1 MLLYMSNATA
11 YPIYDKLFRD
21 GMIKSGYQMQKFN
34 HNLIEGLGKLT
45 DVISLSALPY
55 ANKSA
60 DRIDQTLNGVRYIG
74 VKNNAGY
81 IHKFSNLLLLY
92 LEGSRIIRKYRPEC
106 IICDAIAL
114 SPCVISKLLGKRYN
128 IPVIGIITDLPGML
142 GVESKTMRKTVTR
155 MQSFEGYIL
164 LTEQMNEIVNPNHNP
179 YIIMEGLCASQLPE
193 LYQGKK
199 RKVILY
205 SGSLWKND
213 AGIEYLVQGFIKA
226 QLSEYE
232 LHLYGTGELVP
243 WIEAISKEHPN
254 VKYKGC
260 VTNTEMVKIQSEA
273 MLLVNPRPSKEEF
286 CKYSFPSKIIE
297 YMASGTP
304 VLMTKLP
311 GIPEEYFNHVYTI
324 DEENCE
330 YIAKKLNQILSQPQ
344 IELIRV
350 GAEARKYV
358 SSNKSQ
364 MRQCKRIFNFIEKIK
379 KCRL

>member
-45 DVISLSALPY
+45 DVTSLSALPY
-55 ANKSA
+55 VNERA
-60 DRIDQTLNGVRYIG
+60 DRIDQTLDGIRYIA
-74 VKNNAGY
+74 VKNNTGY
-81 IHKFSNLLLLY
+81 IHKFSNLFYLY
-92 LEGSRIIRKYRPEC
+92 LEGSRIIKKYRPEC

-142 GVESKTMRKTVTR
+142 GVENKATRKTVMR
-155 MQSFEGYIL
+155 MQNFDGYIL
-164 LTEQMNEIVNPNHNP
+164 LTEQMNEIVNPNHRP

-193 LYQGKK
+193 LYLGKR

-213 AGIEYLVQGFIKA
+213 AGIEYLVQGFINAK
-226 QLSEYE
+226 LSEYE

-243 WIEAISKEHPN
+243 WIEKISKEHQN
-254 VKYKGC
+254 VKYMGC
-260 VTNTEMVKIQSEA
+260 VTNSEMVKIQSEA

-286 CKYSFPSKIIE
+286 CKYSFPSKTIE

-304 VLMTKLP
+304 VLMTRLP
-311 GIPEEYFNHVYTI
+311 GVPMEYFDYVYTI
-324 DEENCE
+324 EDETSEGMCKTLE
-330 YIAKKLNQILSQPQ
+330 IVLSK
-344 IELIRV
+344 EEKDLKEF
-350 GAEARKYV
+350 GACAREFVKEK
-358 SSNKSQ
+358 KSQ
-364 MRQCKRIFNFIEKIK
+364 KRQSERVYEFVQQLN
-379 KCRL
+379 

>member
-81 IHKFSNLLLLY
+81 IHKFSNLFYLY
-92 LEGSRIIRKYRPEC
+92 LEGSRIIKKYRPEC

-142 GVESKTMRKTVTR
+142 GVENKATRKTVMR
-155 MQSFEGYIL
+155 MQNFDGYIL
-164 LTEQMNEIVNPNHNP
+164 LTEQMNEIVNPSHRP

-193 LYQGKK
+193 LYLGKR

-213 AGIEYLVQGFIKA
+213 AGIEYLVQGFINAK
-226 QLSEYE
+226 LSEYE

-243 WIEAISKEHPN
+243 WIEEISKEYPN
-254 VKYKGC
+254 VKYMGC
-260 VTNTEMVKIQSEA
+260 VTNSEMVKIQSEV

-286 CKYSFPSKIIE
+286 CKYSFPSKTIE

-304 VLMTKLP
+304 VLMTRLP
-311 GIPEEYFNHVYTI
+311 GVPSEYFDYVYTI
-324 DEENCE
+324 ADETSEGMSKTLG
-330 YIAKKLNQILSQPQ
+330 IVLSK
-344 IELIRV
+344 EEKDLKEF
-350 GAEARKYV
+350 GACAREFVKEK
-358 SSNKSQ
+358 KSQ
-364 MRQCKRIFNFIEKIK
+364 KRQSERVYEFVQQLN
-379 KCRL
+379 

>member
-34 HNLIEGLGKLT
+34 YNLIEGLGKLT
-45 DVISLSALPY
+45 DVTSLSALPY
-55 ANKSA
+55 VNERA
-60 DRIDQTLNGVRYIG
+60 DRIDQTLDGIRYIA
-74 VKNNAGY
+74 VKNNTGY
-81 IHKFSNLLLLY
+81 IHKFSNLFYLY
-92 LEGSRIIRKYRPEC
+92 LEGSRIIKKYRPEC

-142 GVESKTMRKTVTR
+142 GVENKATRKTVMR
-155 MQSFEGYIL
+155 MQNFDGYIL
-164 LTEQMNEIVNPNHNP
+164 LTEQMNEIVNPNHRP

-193 LYQGKK
+193 LYLGKR

-213 AGIEYLVQGFIKA
+213 AGIEYLVQGFINAK
-226 QLSEYE
+226 LSGYE

-243 WIEAISKEHPN
+243 WIEEISKEHQN
-254 VKYKGC
+254 VKYMGC
-260 VTNTEMVKIQSEA
+260 VTNSEMVKIQSDA

-286 CKYSFPSKIIE
+286 CKYSFPSKTIE

-304 VLMTKLP
+304 VLMTRLP
-311 GIPEEYFNHVYTI
+311 GVPSEYFDYVYTI
-324 DEENCE
+324 EDETSEGMCKTLE
-330 YIAKKLNQILSQPQ
+330 IVLSK
-344 IELIRV
+344 EEKDLKEF
-350 GAEARKYV
+350 GASAREFVKEK
-358 SSNKSQ
+358 KSQ
-364 MRQCKRIFNFIEKIK
+364 KWQSERVYEFVQQLN
-379 KCRL
+379 

>member
-45 DVISLSALPY
+45 DVTSLSALPY
-55 ANKSA
+55 VNERA
-60 DRIDQTLNGVRYIG
+60 DRIDQTLDGIRYIA
-74 VKNNAGY
+74 VKNNTGY
-81 IHKFSNLLLLY
+81 IHKFSNLFYLY
-92 LEGSRIIRKYRPEC
+92 LEGSRIIKKYRPEC

-142 GVESKTMRKTVTR
+142 GVENKATRKTVMR
-155 MQSFEGYIL
+155 MQNFDGYIL
-164 LTEQMNEIVNPNHNP
+164 LTEQMNEIVNPNHRP

-193 LYQGKK
+193 LYLGKR

-213 AGIEYLVQGFIKA
+213 AGIEYLVQGFINAK
-226 QLSEYE
+226 LSEYE

-243 WIEAISKEHPN
+243 WIEEISKEYPN
-254 VKYKGC
+254 VKYMGC
-260 VTNTEMVKIQSEA
+260 VTNSEMVKIQSEA

-286 CKYSFPSKIIE
+286 CKYSFPSKTIE

-304 VLMTKLP
+304 VLMTRLP
-311 GIPEEYFNHVYTI
+311 GVPMEYFDYVYTI
-324 DEENCE
+324 EDETSEGMCKTLEIILSKEENDL
-330 YIAKKLNQILSQPQ
+330 KKFGIC
-344 IELIRV
+344 
-350 GAEARKYV
+350 AREFVKEK
-358 SSNKSQ
+358 KSQ
-364 MRQCKRIFNFIEKIK
+364 
-379 KCRL
+379 KCQSERVYEFVQQLN

>member
-34 HNLIEGLGKLT
+34 YNLIEGLGKLT
-45 DVISLSALPY
+45 DVTSLSALPY
-55 ANKSA
+55 VNERA
-60 DRIDQTLNGVRYIG
+60 DRIDQTLDGIRYIA
-74 VKNNAGY
+74 VKNNTGY
-81 IHKFSNLLLLY
+81 IHKFSNLFYLY
-92 LEGSRIIRKYRPEC
+92 LEGSRIIKKYRPEC

-142 GVESKTMRKTVTR
+142 GVENKATRKTVMR
-155 MQSFEGYIL
+155 MQNFDGYIL
-164 LTEQMNEIVNPNHNP
+164 LTEQMNEIVNPNHRP

-193 LYQGKK
+193 LYLGKR

-213 AGIEYLVQGFIKA
+213 AGIEYLVQGFINAK
-226 QLSEYE
+226 LSGYE

-243 WIEAISKEHPN
+243 WIEEISKEHQN
-254 VKYKGC
+254 VKYMGC
-260 VTNTEMVKIQSEA
+260 VTNSEMVKIQSDA

-286 CKYSFPSKIIE
+286 CKYSFPSKTIE

-304 VLMTKLP
+304 VLMTRLP
-311 GIPEEYFNHVYTI
+311 GVPSEYFDYVYTI
-324 DEENCE
+324 EDETSEGMCKTLE
-330 YIAKKLNQILSQPQ
+330 IVLSK
-344 IELIRV
+344 EEKDLKEF
-350 GAEARKYV
+350 GASAREFVKEK
-358 SSNKSQ
+358 KSQ
-364 MRQCKRIFNFIEKIK
+364 KWQSERVYKFIQQ
-379 KCRL
+379 LN

>member
-45 DVISLSALPY
+45 DVTSLSALPY
-55 ANKSA
+55 VNERA
-60 DRIDQTLNGVRYIG
+60 DRIDQTLDGIRYIA
-74 VKNNAGY
+74 VKNNTGY
-81 IHKFSNLLLLY
+81 IHKFSNLFYLY
-92 LEGSRIIRKYRPEC
+92 LEGSRIIKKYRPEC

-142 GVESKTMRKTVTR
+142 GVENKATRKTVMR
-155 MQSFEGYIL
+155 MQNFDGYIL
-164 LTEQMNEIVNPNHNP
+164 LTEQMNEIVNPNHRP

-193 LYQGKK
+193 LYLGKR

-213 AGIEYLVQGFIKA
+213 AGIEYLVQGFINAK
-226 QLSEYE
+226 LSEYE

-243 WIEAISKEHPN
+243 WIEEISKEYPN
-254 VKYKGC
+254 VKYMGC
-260 VTNTEMVKIQSEA
+260 VTNSEMVKIQSEV

-286 CKYSFPSKIIE
+286 CKYSFPSKTIE

-304 VLMTKLP
+304 VLMTRLP
-311 GIPEEYFNHVYTI
+311 GVPSEYFDYVYTI
-324 DEENCE
+324 ADETSEGMSKTLG
-330 YIAKKLNQILSQPQ
+330 IVLSK
-344 IELIRV
+344 EEKDLKEF
-350 GAEARKYV
+350 GACAREFVKEK
-358 SSNKSQ
+358 KSQ
-364 MRQCKRIFNFIEKIK
+364 KRQSERVYEFVQQLN
-379 KCRL
+379 

>member
-45 DVISLSALPY
+45 DVTSLSALPY
-55 ANKSA
+55 VNERA
-60 DRIDQTLNGVRYIG
+60 DRIDQTLDGIRYIA
-74 VKNNAGY
+74 VKNNTGY
-81 IHKFSNLLLLY
+81 IHKFSNLFYLY
-92 LEGSRIIRKYRPEC
+92 LEGSRIIKKYRPEC

-128 IPVIGIITDLPGML
+128 IPVSGIITDLPGML
-142 GVESKTMRKTVTR
+142 GVENKATRKTVMR
-155 MQSFEGYIL
+155 MQNFDGYIL
-164 LTEQMNEIVNPNHNP
+164 LTEQMNEIVNPNHRP

-193 LYQGKK
+193 LYLGKR

-213 AGIEYLVQGFIKA
+213 AGIEYLVQGFINAK
-226 QLSEYE
+226 LSEYE

-243 WIEAISKEHPN
+243 WIEKISKEHQN
-254 VKYKGC
+254 VKYMGC
-260 VTNTEMVKIQSEA
+260 VTNSEMVKIQSEA

-286 CKYSFPSKIIE
+286 CKYSFPSKTIE

-304 VLMTKLP
+304 VLMTRLP
-311 GIPEEYFNHVYTI
+311 GVPMEYFDYVYTI
-324 DEENCE
+324 EDETSEGMCKTLEIILSKEENDR
-330 YIAKKLNQILSQPQ
+330 KKFGICAS
-344 IELIRV
+344 EFV
-350 GAEARKYV
+350 KEK
-358 SSNKSQ
+358 KSQ
-364 MRQCKRIFNFIEKIK
+364 
-379 KCRL
+379 KCQSERVYEFVQQLN

>member
-81 IHKFSNLLLLY
+81 IHKFSNLFYLY
-92 LEGSRIIRKYRPEC
+92 LEGSRIIKKYRPEC

-142 GVESKTMRKTVTR
+142 GVENKATRKTVMR
-155 MQSFEGYIL
+155 MQNFDGYIL
-164 LTEQMNEIVNPNHNP
+164 LTEQMNEIVNPNHRP

-193 LYQGKK
+193 LYLGKR

-213 AGIEYLVQGFIKA
+213 AGIEYLVQGFINAK
-226 QLSEYE
+226 LSEYE

-243 WIEAISKEHPN
+243 WIEEISKEYPN
-254 VKYKGC
+254 VKYMGC
-260 VTNTEMVKIQSEA
+260 VTNSEMVKIQSDA

-286 CKYSFPSKIIE
+286 CKYSFPSKTIE

-304 VLMTKLP
+304 VLMTRLP
-311 GIPEEYFNHVYTI
+311 GVPSEYFDYVYTI
-324 DEENCE
+324 EDETSEGMCKTLE
-330 YIAKKLNQILSQPQ
+330 IVLSK
-344 IELIRV
+344 EEKDLKEF
-350 GAEARKYV
+350 GASAREFVKEK
-358 SSNKSQ
+358 KSQ
-364 MRQCKRIFNFIEKIK
+364 KWQSERVYKFIQEINK
-379 KCRL
+379 

>member
-45 DVISLSALPY
+45 DVTSLSALPY
-55 ANKSA
+55 VNERA
-60 DRIDQTLNGVRYIG
+60 DRIDQTLDGIRYIA
-74 VKNNAGY
+74 VKNNTGY
-81 IHKFSNLLLLY
+81 IHKFSNLFYLY
-92 LEGSRIIRKYRPEC
+92 LEGSRIIKKYRPEC

-142 GVESKTMRKTVTR
+142 GVENKATRKTVMR
-155 MQSFEGYIL
+155 MQNFDGYIL
-164 LTEQMNEIVNPNHNP
+164 LTEQMNKIVNPNHRP

-193 LYQGKK
+193 LYLGKR

-213 AGIEYLVQGFIKA
+213 AGIEYLVQGFINAK
-226 QLSEYE
+226 LSGYE

-243 WIEAISKEHPN
+243 WIEEISKEHQN
-254 VKYKGC
+254 VKYMGC
-260 VTNTEMVKIQSEA
+260 VTNSEMVKIQSDA

-286 CKYSFPSKIIE
+286 CKYSFPSKTIE

-304 VLMTKLP
+304 VLMTRLP
-311 GIPEEYFNHVYTI
+311 GVPSEYFDYVYTI
-324 DEENCE
+324 EDETSEGMSKTLE
-330 YIAKKLNQILSQPQ
+330 IVLSK
-344 IELIRV
+344 EEKDLKEF
-350 GAEARKYV
+350 GACAREFVKEK
-358 SSNKSQ
+358 KSQ
-364 MRQCKRIFNFIEKIK
+364 KRQSERVYEFVQQLIK
-379 KCRL
+379 

>member
-81 IHKFSNLLLLY
+81 IHKFSNLFYLY
-92 LEGSRIIRKYRPEC
+92 LEGSRIIKKYRPEC

-114 SPCVISKLLGKRYN
+114 SPCVIRKLLGKRYN

-142 GVESKTMRKTVTR
+142 GVENKATRKTVMR
-155 MQSFEGYIL
+155 MQNFDGYIL
-164 LTEQMNEIVNPNHNP
+164 LTEQMNEIVNPNHRP

-193 LYQGKK
+193 LYLGKR

-213 AGIEYLVQGFIKA
+213 AGIEYLVQGFINAK
-226 QLSEYE
+226 LSEYE

-243 WIEAISKEHPN
+243 WIEEISKEYPN
-254 VKYKGC
+254 VKYMGC
-260 VTNTEMVKIQSEA
+260 VTNSEMVKIQSEV

-286 CKYSFPSKIIE
+286 CKYSFPSKTIE

-304 VLMTKLP
+304 VLMTRLP
-311 GIPEEYFNHVYTI
+311 GVPSEYFDYVYTI
-324 DEENCE
+324 ADETSEGMSKTLG
-330 YIAKKLNQILSQPQ
+330 IVLSK
-344 IELIRV
+344 EEKDLKEF
-350 GAEARKYV
+350 GACAREFVKEK
-358 SSNKSQ
+358 KSQ
-364 MRQCKRIFNFIEKIK
+364 KRQSERVYEFVQQLN
-379 KCRL
+379 

>member
-45 DVISLSALPY
+45 DVTSLSALPY
-55 ANKSA
+55 VNERA
-60 DRIDQTLNGVRYIG
+60 DRIDQTLDGIRYIA
-74 VKNNAGY
+74 VKNNTGY
-81 IHKFSNLLLLY
+81 IHKFSNLFYLY
-92 LEGSRIIRKYRPEC
+92 LEGSRIIKKYRPEC

-142 GVESKTMRKTVTR
+142 GVENKATRKTVMR
-155 MQSFEGYIL
+155 MQNFDGYIL
-164 LTEQMNEIVNPNHNP
+164 LTEQMNEIVNPNHRP

-193 LYQGKK
+193 LYLGKR

-213 AGIEYLVQGFIKA
+213 AGIEYLVQGFIYAK
-226 QLSEYE
+226 LSEYE

-243 WIEAISKEHPN
+243 WIEKISKEHQN
-254 VKYKGC
+254 VKYMGC
-260 VTNTEMVKIQSEA
+260 VTNSEMVKIQSEA

-286 CKYSFPSKIIE
+286 CKYSFPSKTIE

-304 VLMTKLP
+304 VLMTRLP
-311 GIPEEYFNHVYTI
+311 GVPSEYFDYVYTI
-324 DEENCE
+324 EDETSEGMCKTLE
-330 YIAKKLNQILSQPQ
+330 IVLSK
-344 IELIRV
+344 EEKDLKEF
-350 GAEARKYV
+350 GASAREFVKEK
-358 SSNKSQ
+358 KSQ
-364 MRQCKRIFNFIEKIK
+364 KWQSERVYKFIQEINK
-379 KCRL
+379 

>member
-81 IHKFSNLLLLY
+81 IHKFSNLFYLY
-92 LEGSRIIRKYRPEC
+92 LEGSRIIKKYRPEC

-142 GVESKTMRKTVTR
+142 GVENKATRKTVMR
-155 MQSFEGYIL
+155 MQNFDGYIL
-164 LTEQMNEIVNPNHNP
+164 LTEQMNEIVNPNHRP

-193 LYQGKK
+193 LYLGKR

-213 AGIEYLVQGFIKA
+213 AGIEYLVQGFINAK
-226 QLSEYE
+226 LSEYE

-243 WIEAISKEHPN
+243 WIEEISKEYPN
-254 VKYKGC
+254 VKYMGC
-260 VTNTEMVKIQSEA
+260 VTNSEMVKIQSEV

-286 CKYSFPSKIIE
+286 CKYSFPSKTIE

-304 VLMTKLP
+304 VLMTRLP
-311 GIPEEYFNHVYTI
+311 GVPSEYFDYVYTI
-324 DEENCE
+324 ADETSEGMSKTLG
-330 YIAKKLNQILSQPQ
+330 IVLSK
-344 IELIRV
+344 EEKDLKEF
-350 GAEARKYV
+350 GACAREFVKEK
-358 SSNKSQ
+358 KSQ
-364 MRQCKRIFNFIEKIK
+364 KRQSERVYEFVQQLN
-379 KCRL
+379 

>member
-81 IHKFSNLLLLY
+81 IHKFSNLFYLY
-92 LEGSRIIRKYRPEC
+92 LEGSRIIKKYRPEC

-114 SPCVISKLLGKRYN
+114 SPCVIRKNLGKRYN

-142 GVESKTMRKTVTR
+142 GVENKATRKTVMR
-155 MQSFEGYIL
+155 MQNFDGYIL
-164 LTEQMNEIVNPNHNP
+164 LTEQMNEIVNPNHRP

-193 LYQGKK
+193 LYLGKR

-213 AGIEYLVQGFIKA
+213 AGIEYLVQGFINAK
-226 QLSEYE
+226 LSEYE

-243 WIEAISKEHPN
+243 WIEEISKEYPN
-254 VKYKGC
+254 VKYMGC
-260 VTNTEMVKIQSEA
+260 VTNSEMVKIQSEV

-286 CKYSFPSKIIE
+286 CKYSFPSKTIE

-304 VLMTKLP
+304 VLMTRLP
-311 GIPEEYFNHVYTI
+311 GVPSEYFDYVYTI
-324 DEENCE
+324 ADETSEGMSKTLG
-330 YIAKKLNQILSQPQ
+330 IVLSK
-344 IELIRV
+344 EEKDLKEF
-350 GAEARKYV
+350 GACAREFVKEK
-358 SSNKSQ
+358 KSQ
-364 MRQCKRIFNFIEKIK
+364 KRQSERVYEFVQQLN
-379 KCRL
+379 

>member
-81 IHKFSNLLLLY
+81 IHKFSNLFYLY
-92 LEGSRIIRKYRPEC
+92 LEGSRIIKKYRPEC

-142 GVESKTMRKTVTR
+142 GVENKATRKTVMR
-155 MQSFEGYIL
+155 MQNFDGYIL
-164 LTEQMNEIVNPNHNP
+164 LTEQMHEIVNPNHRP

-193 LYQGKK
+193 LYLGKR

-213 AGIEYLVQGFIKA
+213 AGIEYLVQGFINAK
-226 QLSEYE
+226 LSEYE

-243 WIEAISKEHPN
+243 WIEEISKEYPN
-254 VKYKGC
+254 VKYMGC
-260 VTNTEMVKIQSEA
+260 VTNSEMVKIQSEV

-286 CKYSFPSKIIE
+286 CKYSFPSKTIE

-304 VLMTKLP
+304 VLMTRLP
-311 GIPEEYFNHVYTI
+311 GVPSEYFDYVYTI
-324 DEENCE
+324 ADETSEGMSKTLG
-330 YIAKKLNQILSQPQ
+330 IVLSK
-344 IELIRV
+344 EEKDLKEF
-350 GAEARKYV
+350 GACAREFVKEK
-358 SSNKSQ
+358 KSQ
-364 MRQCKRIFNFIEKIK
+364 KRQSERVYEFVQQLN
-379 KCRL
+379 

>member
-34 HNLIEGLGKLT
+34 YNLIEGLGKLT

-55 ANKSA
+55 VNESA
-60 DRIDQTLNGVRYIG
+60 DRIDQTLDGIRYIA
-74 VKNNAGY
+74 VKNNTGY
-81 IHKFSNLLLLY
+81 IHKFSNLFYLY
-92 LEGSRIIRKYRPEC
+92 LEGSRIIKKYRPEC

-142 GVESKTMRKTVTR
+142 GVENKATRKTVMR
-155 MQSFEGYIL
+155 MQNFDGYIL
-164 LTEQMNEIVNPNHNP
+164 LTEQMNEIVNPNHRP

-193 LYQGKK
+193 LYLGKR

-213 AGIEYLVQGFIKA
+213 AGIEYLVQGFINAK
-226 QLSEYE
+226 LSEYE

-243 WIEAISKEHPN
+243 WIEEISKEYPN
-254 VKYKGC
+254 VKYMGC
-260 VTNTEMVKIQSEA
+260 VTNSEMVKIQSDA

-286 CKYSFPSKIIE
+286 CKYSFPSKTIE

-304 VLMTKLP
+304 VLMTRLP
-311 GIPEEYFNHVYTI
+311 GVPSEYFDYVYTI
-324 DEENCE
+324 EDETSEGMCKTLE
-330 YIAKKLNQILSQPQ
+330 IVLSK
-344 IELIRV
+344 EEKDLKEF
-350 GAEARKYV
+350 GASAREFVKEK
-358 SSNKSQ
+358 KSQ
-364 MRQCKRIFNFIEKIK
+364 KWQSERVYKFIQEINK
-379 KCRL
+379 

>member
-34 HNLIEGLGKLT
+34 YNLIEGLGKLT
-45 DVISLSALPY
+45 DVTSLSALPY
-55 ANKSA
+55 VNERA
-60 DRIDQTLNGVRYIG
+60 DRIDQTLDGIRYIA
-74 VKNNAGY
+74 VKNNTGY
-81 IHKFSNLLLLY
+81 IHKFSNLFYLY
-92 LEGSRIIRKYRPEC
+92 LEGSRIIKKYRPEC

-142 GVESKTMRKTVTR
+142 GVENKATRKTVMR
-155 MQSFEGYIL
+155 MQNFDGYIL
-164 LTEQMNEIVNPNHNP
+164 LTEQMNEIVNPNHRP

-193 LYQGKK
+193 LYLGKR

-213 AGIEYLVQGFIKA
+213 AGIEYLVQGFINAK
-226 QLSEYE
+226 LSGYE

-243 WIEAISKEHPN
+243 WIEEISKEHQN
-254 VKYKGC
+254 VKYMGC
-260 VTNTEMVKIQSEA
+260 VTNSEMVKIQSEA

-286 CKYSFPSKIIE
+286 CKYSFPSKTIE

-304 VLMTKLP
+304 VLMTRLP
-311 GIPEEYFNHVYTI
+311 GVPMEYFDYVYTI
-324 DEENCE
+324 EDETSEGMCKTLEIILSKEENDL
-330 YIAKKLNQILSQPQ
+330 KKFGIC
-344 IELIRV
+344 
-350 GAEARKYV
+350 AREFVKEK
-358 SSNKSQ
+358 KSQ
-364 MRQCKRIFNFIEKIK
+364 
-379 KCRL
+379 KCQSERVYEFVQQLN

>member
-45 DVISLSALPY
+45 DVTSLSALPY
-55 ANKSA
+55 VNERA
-60 DRIDQTLNGVRYIG
+60 DRIDQTLDGIRYIA
-74 VKNNAGY
+74 VKNNTGY
-81 IHKFSNLLLLY
+81 IHKFSNLFYLY
-92 LEGSRIIRKYRPEC
+92 LEGSRIIKKYRPEC

-142 GVESKTMRKTVTR
+142 GVENKATRKTVMR
-155 MQSFEGYIL
+155 MQNFDGYIL
-164 LTEQMNEIVNPNHNP
+164 LTEQMNEIVNPNHRP

-193 LYQGKK
+193 LYLGKR

-213 AGIEYLVQGFIKA
+213 AGIEYLVQGFINAK
-226 QLSEYE
+226 LSEYE

-243 WIEAISKEHPN
+243 WIEKISKEHQN
-254 VKYKGC
+254 VKYMGC
-260 VTNTEMVKIQSEA
+260 VTNSEMVKIQSEA

-286 CKYSFPSKIIE
+286 CKYSFPSKTIE

-304 VLMTKLP
+304 VLMTRLP
-311 GIPEEYFNHVYTI
+311 GVPMEYFDYVYTI
-324 DEENCE
+324 EDETSEGMCKTLEIILSKEENDL
-330 YIAKKLNQILSQPQ
+330 KKFGIC
-344 IELIRV
+344 
-350 GAEARKYV
+350 AREFVKEK
-358 SSNKSQ
+358 KSQ
-364 MRQCKRIFNFIEKIK
+364 
-379 KCRL
+379 KCQSERVYEFVQQLN

>member
-45 DVISLSALPY
+45 DVTSLSALPY
-55 ANKSA
+55 VNERA
-60 DRIDQTLNGVRYIG
+60 DRIDQTLDGIRYIA
-74 VKNNAGY
+74 VKNNTGY
-81 IHKFSNLLLLY
+81 IHKFSNLFYLY
-92 LEGSRIIRKYRPEC
+92 LEGSRIIKKYRPEC

-142 GVESKTMRKTVTR
+142 GVENKATRKTVMR
-155 MQSFEGYIL
+155 MQNFDGYIL
-164 LTEQMNEIVNPNHNP
+164 LTEQMNEIVNPNHRA

-193 LYQGKK
+193 LYLGKR

-213 AGIEYLVQGFIKA
+213 AGIEYLVQGFINAK
-226 QLSEYE
+226 LSEYE

-243 WIEAISKEHPN
+243 WIEKISKEHQN
-254 VKYKGC
+254 VKYMGC
-260 VTNTEMVKIQSEA
+260 VTNSEMVKIQSEA

-286 CKYSFPSKIIE
+286 CKYSFPSKTIE

-304 VLMTKLP
+304 VLMTRLP
-311 GIPEEYFNHVYTI
+311 GVPMEYFDYVYTI
-324 DEENCE
+324 EDETSEGMCKTLEIILSKEENDL
-330 YIAKKLNQILSQPQ
+330 KKFGIC
-344 IELIRV
+344 
-350 GAEARKYV
+350 AREFVKEK
-358 SSNKSQ
+358 KSQ
-364 MRQCKRIFNFIEKIK
+364 
-379 KCRL
+379 KCQSERVYEFVQQLN

>member
-1 MLLYMSNATA
+1 MFLYMSNATA

-60 DRIDQTLNGVRYIG
+60 DRIDQTLNGIRYIG
-74 VKNNAGY
+74 VKNNTGY

-92 LEGSRIIRKYRPEC
+92 REGSRIIRKYRPEC

-142 GVESKTMRKTVTR
+142 GAGNKATQKTVLR
-155 MQSFEGYIL
+155 MQNFDGYIL
-164 LTEQMNEIVNPNHNP
+164 LTEQMNKIVNPNHKP
-179 YIIMEGLCASQLPE
+179 HIIMEGLCSSHLPE
-193 LYQGKK
+193 LYQGEK

-226 QLSEYE
+226 KLSEYE

-243 WIEAISKEHPN
+243 WIEEISKEYPN
-254 VKYKGC
+254 VKYMGC
-260 VTNTEMVKIQSEA
+260 VTNSEMVKIQSEA

-286 CKYSFPSKIIE
+286 CKYSFPSKTIE

-304 VLMTKLP
+304 VLMTRLP
-311 GIPEEYFNHVYTI
+311 GVPMEYFDYVYTI
-324 DEENCE
+324 EDETSEGMCKTLEIILSKEENDL
-330 YIAKKLNQILSQPQ
+330 KKFGIC
-344 IELIRV
+344 
-350 GAEARKYV
+350 AREFVKEK
-358 SSNKSQ
+358 KSQ
-364 MRQCKRIFNFIEKIK
+364 KRQSERVYEFVQQLN
-379 KCRL
+379 

>member
-45 DVISLSALPY
+45 DVTSLSALPY
-55 ANKSA
+55 VNERA
-60 DRIDQTLNGVRYIG
+60 DRIDQTLDGIRYIA
-74 VKNNAGY
+74 VKNNTGY
-81 IHKFSNLLLLY
+81 IHKFSNLFYLY
-92 LEGSRIIRKYRPEC
+92 LEGSRIIKKYRPEC

-142 GVESKTMRKTVTR
+142 GVENKATRKTVMR
-155 MQSFEGYIL
+155 MQNFDGYIL
-164 LTEQMNEIVNPNHNP
+164 LTEQMNKIVNPNHRP

-193 LYQGKK
+193 LYLGKR

-213 AGIEYLVQGFIKA
+213 AGIEYLVQGFINAK
-226 QLSEYE
+226 LSGYE

-243 WIEAISKEHPN
+243 WIEEISKEHQN
-254 VKYKGC
+254 VKYMGC
-260 VTNTEMVKIQSEA
+260 VTNSEMVKIQSDA

-286 CKYSFPSKIIE
+286 CKYSFPSKTIE

-304 VLMTKLP
+304 VLMTRLP
-311 GIPEEYFNHVYTI
+311 GVPSEYFDYVYTI
-324 DEENCE
+324 EDETSEGMCKTLE
-330 YIAKKLNQILSQPQ
+330 IVLSK
-344 IELIRV
+344 EEKDLKEF
-350 GAEARKYV
+350 GASAREFVKEK
-358 SSNKSQ
+358 KSQ
-364 MRQCKRIFNFIEKIK
+364 KWQSERVYKFIQEINK
-379 KCRL
+379 

>member
-45 DVISLSALPY
+45 DVTSLSALPY
-55 ANKSA
+55 VNERA
-60 DRIDQTLNGVRYIG
+60 DRIDQTLDGIRYIA
-74 VKNNAGY
+74 VKNNTGY
-81 IHKFSNLLLLY
+81 IHKFSNLFYLY
-92 LEGSRIIRKYRPEC
+92 LEGSRIIKKYRPEC

-142 GVESKTMRKTVTR
+142 GVENKATRKTVMR
-155 MQSFEGYIL
+155 MQNFDGYIL
-164 LTEQMNEIVNPNHNP
+164 LTEQMNDIVNPNHRP

-193 LYQGKK
+193 LYLGKR

-213 AGIEYLVQGFIKA
+213 AGIEYLVQGFINAK
-226 QLSEYE
+226 LSEYE

-243 WIEAISKEHPN
+243 WIEKISKEHQN
-254 VKYKGC
+254 VKYMGC
-260 VTNTEMVKIQSEA
+260 VTNSEMVKIQSEA

-286 CKYSFPSKIIE
+286 CKYSFPSKTIE

-304 VLMTKLP
+304 VLMTRLP
-311 GIPEEYFNHVYTI
+311 GVPMEYFDYVYTI
-324 DEENCE
+324 EDETSEGMCKTLEIILSKEENDL
-330 YIAKKLNQILSQPQ
+330 KKFGIC
-344 IELIRV
+344 
-350 GAEARKYV
+350 AREFVKEK
-358 SSNKSQ
+358 KSQ
-364 MRQCKRIFNFIEKIK
+364 
-379 KCRL
+379 KCQSERVYEFVQQLN

>member
-34 HNLIEGLGKLT
+34 YNLIEGLGKLT
-45 DVISLSALPY
+45 DVTSLSALPY
-55 ANKSA
+55 VNERA
-60 DRIDQTLNGVRYIG
+60 DRIDQTLDGIRYIA
-74 VKNNAGY
+74 VKNNTGY
-81 IHKFSNLLLLY
+81 IHKFSNLFYLY
-92 LEGSRIIRKYRPEC
+92 LEGSRIIKKYRPEC

-142 GVESKTMRKTVTR
+142 GVENKATRKTVMR
-155 MQSFEGYIL
+155 MQNFDGYIL
-164 LTEQMNEIVNPNHNP
+164 LTEQMNEIVNPNHRP

-193 LYQGKK
+193 LYLGKR

-213 AGIEYLVQGFIKA
+213 AGIEYLVQGFINAK
-226 QLSEYE
+226 LSGYE

-243 WIEAISKEHPN
+243 WIEEISKEHQN
-254 VKYKGC
+254 VKYMGC
-260 VTNTEMVKIQSEA
+260 VTNSEMVKIQSDA

-286 CKYSFPSKIIE
+286 CKYSFPSKTIE

-304 VLMTKLP
+304 VLMTRLP
-311 GIPEEYFNHVYTI
+311 GVPSEYFDYVYTI
-324 DEENCE
+324 EDETSEGMCKTLE
-330 YIAKKLNQILSQPQ
+330 IVLSK
-344 IELIRV
+344 EEKDLKEF
-350 GAEARKYV
+350 GASAREFVKEK
-358 SSNKSQ
+358 KSQ
-364 MRQCKRIFNFIEKIK
+364 KWQSERVYKFIQEINK
-379 KCRL
+379 

>member
-1 MLLYMSNATA
+1 MFLYMSNATA

-55 ANKSA
+55 VNKSA
-60 DRIDQTLNGVRYIG
+60 DRIDQTLAGIRYIG
-74 VKNNAGY
+74 VKNNTGY
-81 IHKFSNLLLLY
+81 THKISNLFYLY
-92 LEGSRIIRKYRPEC
+92 LEGSRIIKKYRPEC

-128 IPVIGIITDLPGML
+128 IPVVGIITDLPGML
-142 GVESKTMRKTVTR
+142 GVENKATRKTVMR
-155 MQSFEGYIL
+155 MQNFDGYIL
-164 LTEQMNEIVNPNHNP
+164 LTEQMNEIVNPNHKP

-193 LYQGKK
+193 LYLGKR

-213 AGIEYLVQGFIKA
+213 AGIEYLVQGFINAK
-226 QLSEYE
+226 LSEYE

-243 WIEAISKEHPN
+243 WIEEISKEHQN
-254 VKYKGC
+254 VKYMGC
-260 VTNTEMVKIQSEA
+260 VTNSEMVTIQSEA

-286 CKYSFPSKIIE
+286 CKYSFPSKTIE

-304 VLMTKLP
+304 VLMARLP
-311 GIPEEYFNHVYTI
+311 GVPSEYFDYVYTI
-324 DEENCE
+324 EDETSEGMCKTLE
-330 YIAKKLNQILSQPQ
+330 VVLSKKEKDLK
-344 IELIRV
+344 EF
-350 GAEARKYV
+350 GARAREFVKEK
-358 SSNKSQ
+358 KSQ
-364 MRQCKRIFNFIEKIK
+364 KWQSERVYKFIQEVNK
-379 KCRL
+379 

>member
-81 IHKFSNLLLLY
+81 IHKFSNLFYLY
-92 LEGSRIIRKYRPEC
+92 LEGSRIIKKYRPEC

-142 GVESKTMRKTVTR
+142 GVENKATRKTVMR
-155 MQSFEGYIL
+155 MQNFDGYIL
-164 LTEQMNEIVNPNHNP
+164 LTEQMNEIVNPNHRP

-193 LYQGKK
+193 LYLGKR

-213 AGIEYLVQGFIKA
+213 AGIEYLVQGFINAK
-226 QLSEYE
+226 LSEYE

-243 WIEAISKEHPN
+243 WIEEISKEYPD
-254 VKYKGC
+254 VKYMGC
-260 VTNTEMVKIQSEA
+260 VTNSEMVKIQSEV

-286 CKYSFPSKIIE
+286 CKYSFPSKTIE

-304 VLMTKLP
+304 VLMTRLP
-311 GIPEEYFNHVYTI
+311 GVPSEYFDYVYTI
-324 DEENCE
+324 ADETSEGMSKTLG
-330 YIAKKLNQILSQPQ
+330 IVLSK
-344 IELIRV
+344 EEKDLKEF
-350 GAEARKYV
+350 GACAREFVKEK
-358 SSNKSQ
+358 KSQ
-364 MRQCKRIFNFIEKIK
+364 KRQSERVYEFVQQLN
-379 KCRL
+379 

>member
-81 IHKFSNLLLLY
+81 IHKFSNLFYLY
-92 LEGSRIIRKYRPEC
+92 LEGSRIIKKYRPEC

-142 GVESKTMRKTVTR
+142 GVENKATRKTVMR
-155 MQSFEGYIL
+155 MQNFDGYIL
-164 LTEQMNEIVNPNHNP
+164 LTEQMNEIVNPNHRP

-193 LYQGKK
+193 LYLGKR

-213 AGIEYLVQGFIKA
+213 AGIEYLVQGFINAK
-226 QLSEYE
+226 LSEYE

-243 WIEAISKEHPN
+243 WIEEISKEYPN
-254 VKYKGC
+254 VKYMGC
-260 VTNTEMVKIQSEA
+260 VTNSEMVKIQSEV

-286 CKYSFPSKIIE
+286 CKYSFPSKTIE

-304 VLMTKLP
+304 VLMTRLP
-311 GIPEEYFNHVYTI
+311 GVPSEYFDYVYTI
-324 DEENCE
+324 ADETSEGMSKTLGIVLSKEEKDLKEFGACARE
-330 YIAKKLNQILSQPQ
+330 FVKEKKRKKRQSERVYEFVQQLN
-344 IELIRV
+344 
-350 GAEARKYV
+350 
-358 SSNKSQ
+358 
-364 MRQCKRIFNFIEKIK
+364 
-379 KCRL
+379 

>member
-34 HNLIEGLGKLT
+34 YNLIEGLGKLT

-55 ANKSA
+55 VNESA
-60 DRIDQTLNGVRYIG
+60 DRIDQTLDGIRYIA
-74 VKNNAGY
+74 VKNNTGY
-81 IHKFSNLLLLY
+81 IHKFSNLFYLY
-92 LEGSRIIRKYRPEC
+92 LEGSRIIKKYRPEC

-142 GVESKTMRKTVTR
+142 GVENKATRKTVMR
-155 MQSFEGYIL
+155 MQNFDGYIL
-164 LTEQMNEIVNPNHNP
+164 LTEQMNKIVNPNHKP
-179 YIIMEGLCASQLPE
+179 HIIMEGLCSSHLPE
-193 LYQGKK
+193 LYQGEK

-226 QLSEYE
+226 KLSEYE

-243 WIEAISKEHPN
+243 WIEEISKEYPN
-254 VKYKGC
+254 VKYMGC
-260 VTNTEMVKIQSEA
+260 VTNSEMVKIQSEA
-273 MLLVNPRPSKEEF
+273 MLLVNPRPSEEEF
-286 CKYSFPSKIIE
+286 CKYSFPSKTIE

-304 VLMTKLP
+304 VLMTRLP
-311 GIPEEYFNHVYTI
+311 GVPSEYFDYVYTI
-324 DEENCE
+324 EDETSEGMCKTLE
-330 YIAKKLNQILSQPQ
+330 IVLSK
-344 IELIRV
+344 EEKDLKEF
-350 GAEARKYV
+350 GACAREFVKEK
-358 SSNKSQ
+358 KSQ
-364 MRQCKRIFNFIEKIK
+364 
-379 KCRL
+379 KCQSERVYEFVQQLN